1 MPEFLLDLLL
11 PKTDRV
17 VFIQLAIMAPFWL
30 ALIIATRRQSKDL
43 RTFVYGLAM
52 LNVAWFAARTIH

>member
-1 MPEFLLDLLL
+1 VPEFLLDLLL

-17 VFIQLAIMAPFWL
+17 VFIQWTVMAPFWL
-30 ALIIATRRQSKDL
+30 AVIVATRRQSKDI

-52 LNVAWFAARTIH
+52 INLAWFAARTVH